1 MRSEGVES
9 SGPVGT
15 AVQAREFLNEVQVE
29 FKKVTWPTQ
38 KETVGGTIGVIVLVA
53 IVSVALFAVDGI
65 LGWTMRLIWP

>member
-9 SGPVGT
+9 GSPVGG
-15 AVQAREFLNEVQVE
+15 AVQAREFLNEVQAE

-53 IVSVALFAVDGI
+53 IVALALFAVDQI
-65 LGWTMRLIWP
+65 LGWTMRMIWP